1 MKYARTAGIICA
13 AIMLVLRQFFDLP
26 LLSGIFTG
34 LTICLLLLGLLP
46 PRVSSS
52 IKRWKKARM
61 HRV

>member
-34 LTICLLLLGLLP
+34 LTICLLVFGLLP
-46 PRVSSS
+46 PHIAAA
-52 IKRWKKARM
+52 IKRRKQSLF